1 MFLILDFGSQYT
13 WLIARRFRELGYYS
27 EVAPFDIPIQKIK
40 DKKPFGLVISG
51 GPASVLDKTSP
62 LRSVKALE
70 EIAPV
75 LAVCYGMQM
84 AAHEAGGKIAE
95 SHDRAYGKSLIHWE
109 KPLVSGIGSQEVWMS
124 HGDSVQTLPPSA
136 ELLARTSK
144 GVIAAF
150 SLDRIWALQ
159 FHPEVSHTRG
169 GIEIL
174 KAFAEKCR
182 APEGSW
188 SMKIIL
194 KNLID
199 KIQKTIP
206 SSQKVFCALS
216 GGVDSTVTAQLLTK
230 ALGAERV
237 YCVFVDTGLLRKG
250 EFEEVLDLYKKLRLN
265 VKGVQAEELFLSRLK
280 GISDPEKKRKI
291 IGRTFIDVFKEE
303 SQRIEWLA
311 QGTLYPD
318 VIESLSPKGTG
329 VTIKS
334 HHNVGGL
341 PKELNFKLIEPLRE
355 LFKDEVRELGE
366 SLGLPH
372 ESLYRHPFP
381 GPGLGVRILGS
392 LTKGDLEILRTAD
405 AIYIQALKDSK
416 LYDKIWQAFCVLIP
430 VKTVGVQGDDRSYD
444 KVIALR
450 AVTSEDGMTADW
462 YAFPQKFLQAVSSRI
477 INETK
482 GVNRVVYDVT
492 TKPPGT
498 IEWE

>member
-1 MFLILDFGSQYT
+1 
-13 WLIARRFRELGYYS
+13 
-27 EVAPFDIPIQKIK
+27 
-40 DKKPFGLVISG
+40 
-51 GPASVLDKTSP
+51 DKTSP

-70 EIAPV
+70 DIAPV

-84 AAHEAGGKIAE
+84 TAQEAGGQIKE
-95 SHDRAYGKSLIHWE
+95 SHDRSYGKSLICWE
-109 KPLVSGIGSQEVWMS
+109 KPLVSGIGNQEVWMS
-124 HGDSVQTLPPSA
+124 HGDSVQALPPSA

-150 SLDRIWALQ
+150 ALNRIWALQ

-169 GIEIL
+169 GMEIL
-174 KAFAEKCR
+174 KAFAKKCQ

-188 SMKIIL
+188 NIKVIVKHL
-194 KNLID
+194 VET
-199 KIQKTIP
+199 IQETVP

-250 EFEEVLDLYKKLRLN
+250 EFEEVLNLYKNLRLN

-291 IGRTFIDVFKEE
+291 IGQTFIDVFKEE
-303 SQRIEWLA
+303 SQGIEWLA

-318 VIESLSPKGTG
+318 IIESLSPKGG

-341 PKELNFKLIEPLRE
+341 PKELNFKLIEPLKE
-355 LFKDEVRELGE
+355 LFKDEVRELGK
-366 SLGLPH
+366 SLDLPH

-381 GPGLGVRILGS
+381 GPGLGVRILGPI
-392 LTKGDLEILRTAD
+392 TKGDLEILRTAD
-405 AIYIQALKDSK
+405 AVYIQALRDHD
-416 LYDKIWQAFCVLIP
+416 LYHKIWQAFCVLIP
-430 VKTVGVQGDDRSYD
+430 VKTVGVQGDSRSYD

-462 YAFPQKFLQAVSSRI
+462 YVFPENFLQEVSSRI
-477 INETK
+477 INKTK
-482 GVNRVVYDVT
+482 GVNRVVYDIT